1 MYARIL
7 LTGRR
12 MCIIKYIN
20 GYGVDPIG
28 KIKTGT
34 GEDANP
40 KKFVCEKHDLL
51 KYYQIAFE

>member
-40 KKFVCEKHDLL
+40 KNFVCEKHDLL
-51 KYYQIAFE
+51 KYY